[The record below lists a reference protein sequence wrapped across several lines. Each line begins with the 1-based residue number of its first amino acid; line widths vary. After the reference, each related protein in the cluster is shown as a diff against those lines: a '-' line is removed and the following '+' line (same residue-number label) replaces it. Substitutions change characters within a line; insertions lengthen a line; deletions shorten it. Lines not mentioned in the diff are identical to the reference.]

1 VTHPPT
7 PVADRRQRTVQESR
21 LVLPPSL
28 VDVAAGQLRR
38 MIIAGELLPGDRVVE
53 NQLTQQLGISR
64 PPLRE
69 ALRVLEREGLIQS
82 VPRKGAIV
90 TPLTLHDVYEIFTL
104 RKELELLAVRLG
116 IPVRNPERL
125 DRCRARL
132 ELMAEAARSG
142 DQATFTECSFE
153 FHVAVIGLSGHQR
166 LEAAYRTLQLQMLL
180 CMTLNHRARADREDL
195 VQNVGRHRRLLALIE
210 VGDRDLILHE
220 LTHHGDRTFLD
231 DIESTLDGHT
241 DVALSWLAQ
250 VRQDDEGR

>member
-1 VTHPPT
+1 MSNPPT
-7 PVADRRQRTVQESR
+7 PVADRHPVGVQESQI
-21 LVLPPSL
+21 VLPPSL

-38 MIIAGELLPGDRVVE
+38 MIIGGQLLPGDRVVE
-53 NQLTQQLGISR
+53 NQLTQQLGMSR

-69 ALRVLEREGLIQS
+69 AMRVLEREGLIRS
-82 VPRKGAIV
+82 LPRKGAIV

-104 RKELELLAVRLG
+104 RDEFELLAVRLG
-116 IPVRNPERL
+116 IPVRDPQRL

-142 DQATFTECSFE
+142 DQAAFSECSFE

-180 CMTLNHRARADREDL
+180 CMTLNHRARAGKEDL
-195 VQNVGRHRRLLALIE
+195 VQNVGRHRRLLELIE
-210 VGDRDLILHE
+210 GGDRDLILHE
-220 LTHHGDRTFLD
+220 LAHHGDRTFLD

-241 DVALSWLAQ
+241 DVALAWLER
-250 VRQDDEGR
+250 VRKGQEGH